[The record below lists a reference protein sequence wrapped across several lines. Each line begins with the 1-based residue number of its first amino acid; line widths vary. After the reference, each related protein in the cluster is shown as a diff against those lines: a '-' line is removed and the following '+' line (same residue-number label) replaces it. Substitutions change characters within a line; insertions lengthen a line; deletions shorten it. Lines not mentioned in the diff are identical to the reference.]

1 MLRMEFGSW
10 KSDNYDFKT
19 KYFKTS
25 IYITDIYVSSLKL
38 TMY

>member
-19 KYFKTS
+19 KDSKTS
-25 IYITDIYVSSLKL
+25 IYIIDIFVSSLKL
-38 TMY
+38 TMF